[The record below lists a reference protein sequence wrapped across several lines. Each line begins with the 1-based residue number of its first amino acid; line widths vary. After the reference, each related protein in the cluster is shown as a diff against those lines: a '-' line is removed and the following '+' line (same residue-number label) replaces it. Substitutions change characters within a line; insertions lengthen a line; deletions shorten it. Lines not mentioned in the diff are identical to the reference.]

1 MRYRKIVSRK
11 STAKQV
17 AVWLSYSALSTGRN
31 SNTRPRSCRFR
42 NEYSEV
48 SRMPE
53 QVVTEQVSQELLLGL
68 YRKMLELRLF
78 ELKVQELYR
87 NARLPGF
94 VHLYVGEEAVGVGVS
109 SNLEMRDLV
118 FSTHRGHGHALAKG
132 VPAGVVLAELWGK
145 TTGSSGGRGGSM
157 HMYAPEYGFM
167 GTNGIVGAPIPL
179 ATGAALSAKLEKKG
193 RVIISFFGDGAV
205 NSGSFHEAVNLGAVW
220 NLPVIYVCEN
230 NLYATEMSFV
240 RATKNTSVASR
251 AAAYGMTGIAVDGQD
266 VVAVYEA
273 ARAAIE
279 RAREDGGP
287 TLIECKTYRYVG
299 HHEGDPGTDYRTREE
314 VQQWKQRD
322 PVKLA
327 RKRLLDDGA
336 SEAALQAIDQE
347 VEQLIEQAVEF
358 AENSPE
364 PAASSV
370 NDHVF

>member
-1 MRYRKIVSRK
+1 MTERV
-11 STAKQV
+11 
-17 AVWLSYSALSTGRN
+17 L
-31 SNTRPRSCRFR
+31 
-42 NEYSEV
+42 
-48 SRMPE
+48 
-53 QVVTEQVSQELLLGL
+53 TEQVDRELLLSH
-68 YRKMLELRLF
+68 YKKMLELRLF

-87 NARLPGF
+87 NGRLPGF
-94 VHLYVGEEAVGVGVS
+94 VHLYVGEEAVAVGVC
-109 SNLEMRDLV
+109 SNLEITDLI

-179 ATGAALSAKLEKKG
+179 ATGAALSAKL
-193 RVIISFFGDGAV
+193 RNHRQVVVCFFGDGAV

-220 NLPVIYVCEN
+220 NLPVVYVCEN
-230 NLYATEMSFV
+230 NLYATEMAFQ
-240 RATKNTSVASR
+240 RATKNTNVASR
-251 AAAYGMTGIAVDGQD
+251 AAAYGMLGVAVDGQD
-266 VVAVYEA
+266 VVEVHDA
-273 ARAAIE
+273 ALAAIG

-314 VQQWKQRD
+314 VQQWKQQD

-327 RKRLLDDGA
+327 RKRLLDSGA
-336 SEAALQAIDQE
+336 DESKLQAIDQE
-347 VEQLIEQAVEF
+347 VELLIDQAVEF
-358 AENSPE
+358 AEKSPE

-370 NDHVF
+370 NEHVF